1 MFFFGSLCYIENR
14 NFSASENEAKSEA
27 KSEAKNEAEN
37 YRLTELEEKL
47 CDLLL

>member
-27 KSEAKNEAEN
+27 KSEAEN

>member
-1 MFFFGSLCYIENR
+1 MCSFFTVFVTLKNW
-14 NFSASENEAKSEA
+14 NFSVSENEA